1 MFVDQEAMRLD
12 GENELVKKAK
22 NPFVLS
28 QPPDEEKQVADLV
41 KAMQPK
47 PEPEESESKG
57 EKKKKAPTRYTIE
70 LNAK

>member
-28 QPPDEEKQVADLV
+28 QPPDEEK
-41 KAMQPK
+41 
-47 PEPEESESKG
+47 
-57 EKKKKAPTRYTIE
+57 
-70 LNAK
+70 